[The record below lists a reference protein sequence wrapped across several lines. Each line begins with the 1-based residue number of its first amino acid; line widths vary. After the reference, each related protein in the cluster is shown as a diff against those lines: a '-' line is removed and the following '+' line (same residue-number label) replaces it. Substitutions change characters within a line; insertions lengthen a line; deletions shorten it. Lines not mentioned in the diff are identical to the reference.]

1 VTPTAAG
8 PVRVLQL
15 TKGLGPGGVER
26 LLTTFAR
33 LADRE
38 RVVLSVAY
46 LLPWKDHL
54 VAELEALDV
63 PVTCL
68 RGPRDLDPRWAQRL
82 RHLVRRERIE
92 VVHVHSPL
100 VAAVAR
106 VALRAP
112 GVPRPVVVGTEHNLW
127 SSHRRPTRWA
137 NRATSGLE
145 AYTIA
150 VSEQVRASMSAR
162 AAVATEV
169 LLHGAD
175 VEGIAARMGERA
187 TAREE
192 LGIGHDELVVVTV
205 ANLRANKDYP
215 TLLRAARLL
224 IDRVPGIRFLSVGQG
239 PLAEELRALR
249 DELGLA
255 DRFSFLGYREDPTPI
270 LAAADVFCLSSRY
283 EGLSIALVEAMA
295 ASLPI
300 VATAVGGMLSVVRD
314 EVEGYLVAP
323 GDPEALARALASM
336 ADPDRRARFG
346 AAASRRAAAFGAER
360 AVRRQEALY
369 EQLTGRVP
377 V

>member
-1 VTPTAAG
+1 VNRPDRG
-8 PVRVLQL
+8 PVRVLQVS
-15 TKGLGPGGVER
+15 KGLGPGGVER

-33 LADRE
+33 LADRD
-38 RVVLSVAY
+38 RVAPSFAY

-54 VAELEALDV
+54 VPELAALGV

-68 RGPRDLDPRWAQRL
+68 GGSRDLDLRWGLRL
-82 RHLVRRERIE
+82 RALVREQEIE

-106 VALRAP
+106 VALRLP
-112 GVPRPVVVGTEHNLW
+112 GARRPVVVGTEHNLW
-127 SSHRRPTRWA
+127 SSHRRGTRWA
-137 NRATSGLE
+137 NRATAGLE
-145 AYTIA
+145 AHTIA
-150 VSEQVRASMSAR
+150 VSEQVRASMSTR
-162 AAVATEV
+162 AAAGTEV

-175 VEGIAARMGERA
+175 VDAIAGRRDERA
-187 TAREE
+187 RARAE
-192 LGIGHDELVVVTV
+192 LGLADDDLVVVTV

-215 TLLRAARLL
+215 TLLRAGRLL
-224 IDRVPGIRFLSVGQG
+224 LDRVPGIRFVSVGQG
-239 PLAEELRALR
+239 PLADPLRALR
-249 DELGLA
+249 DELELG
-255 DRFSFLGYREDPTPI
+255 DRFRFLGYREDPTPV
-270 LAAADVFCLSSRY
+270 LVAGDVFCLSSRY

-295 ASLPI
+295 AGLPI

-314 EVEGYLVAP
+314 DVEGYLVAP
-323 GDPEALARALASM
+323 GDPEGLARAIAAM
-336 ADPDRRARFG
+336 ADPVRRARFG